1 MFFAIILAIFAF
13 AFYSYLKFH
22 QKEIIEEEDD
32 PLFKANQIY
41 IRENQNKHRY
51 EKKISIYYN
60 NHNLKY
66 WSSLK
71 NFYAEGKGIIYS
83 KEYSNI
89 IIYEGNFKKGFPNG
103 NGEK

>member
-66 WSSLK
+66 
-71 NFYAEGKGIIYS
+71 
-83 KEYSNI
+83 
-89 IIYEGNFKKGFPNG
+89 
-103 NGEK
+103 